1 MVIHDSRGN
10 LSAHWSCTRCD
21 DLAGGSVKET
31 KQKKYLDTL
40 AANGKRKVTVIPQ
53 LKREH
58 EIYELA
64 EEHRLELKLEKEGV
78 KDGIK

>member
-1 MVIHDSRGN
+1 VVIHGYWGVDSANRRSKRG
-10 LSAHWSCTRCD
+10 D
-21 DLAGGSVKET
+21 DLDGCSVKET
-31 KQKKYLDTL
+31 KQKKYLDNL
-40 AANGKRKVTVIPQ
+40 AASGKSKVTVVTTI
-53 LKREH
+53 KREH